1 MATTT
6 PNDLLTA
13 IDAYMASKGK
23 GMGYLATRVSELF
36 DDKDAP
42 LNAKTGPLSYIHE
55 IFDDLRL
62 DVRSLHV
69 GAASPLAVFRKET
82 NWLNRTL
89 KSFNIKIKKTMTSL
103 DLMDS
108 YIKAMSHINTP
119 SGKGASNTPYK
130 LTSDG
135 LLKVALFGT
144 KWKWP
149 GSPMNMLPVVVTGFS
164 ISALTAL
171 SSFTNKEKILPTSS
185 NSPINNATIR
195 PTQVNTA
202 VVNNNVSGETSS
214 GGGWLSSILGIGAG
228 LLGIGWLNSEMD
240 ESSTGKK
247 IKEHVKNFI
256 SQTFDSIGKFLSDK
270 KTINKLKNGIASTL
284 SGVWWILE
292 KAFSKII
299 IPVFTGL
306 MDEAPTIAK
315 ALLFKGISWLNKI
328 TFKLF
333 DLKNWEK
340 NIKGFLKNPPPLPGK
355 KGIGGIISKL
365 SVFVR
370 KIAPKLLKGLK
381 WIPGLGTLISVGFG
395 IDRIWKGDYFGG
407 FLEIASG
414 IAYIFPGVG
423 TAIGLGIDALNM
435 FLDYKQDSEPNKGK
449 ASILGGTVSEIFSS
463 ARKWI
468 ENKIGKNLK
477 DLPIIGNF
485 LKIGEY
491 IDKMKTDPLG
501 GLHDVLS
508 SLGGFMVIPGLSSTL
523 SFINWMSSPDKGND
537 VSQVKSDI
545 NSWYNPLKLTDK
557 ISNWAK
563 SLYDSATSIFNG
575 SPEIKYTPDDIN
587 AMMYGANN
595 VKDIKNIK
603 AERFNDATV
612 IQPHSKDQ
620 ILMAKNGGPFDIA
633 MKQMNILMRDKLDM
647 LIDIMTANVHATIEG
662 SSAVVKTVAS
672 TSNRGGGSSGGFSSS
687 HDAIRSMRNQVN
699 QAIR

>member
-202 VVNNNVSGETSS
+202 VVNNNVSGETPS
-214 GGGWLSSILGIGAG
+214 GGGWLASILGIGAA
-228 LLGIGWLNSEMD
+228 LLGVNWLSEKMD
-240 ESSTGKK
+240 ESEGGKILK
-247 IKEHVKNFI
+247 NRIKELI
-256 SQTFDSIGKFLSDK
+256 SSLFTSIGEFLSNKSIIDK
-270 KTINKLKNGIASTL
+270 LQSGIVATFKGAWWIIKTAFNKIIVPVFNGLVEEATTVAKGVLYMAIKWVNKL
-284 SGVWWILE
+284 
-292 KAFSKII
+292 
-299 IPVFTGL
+299 
-306 MDEAPTIAK
+306 
-315 ALLFKGISWLNKI
+315 
-328 TFKLF
+328 TFKIF
-333 DLKNWEK
+333 DLKNW
-340 NIKGFLKNPPPLPGK
+340 GK
-355 KGIGGIISKL
+355 IFDSFMQFATPSSGAKPVSGIIGKL
-365 SVFVR
+365 TSFVA
-370 KIAPKLLKGLK
+370 KVVPKLLKVVK
-381 WIPGLGTLISVGFG
+381 WIPGIGTLISWGFG
-395 IDRIWKGDYFGG
+395 VQRMMKGDYFGG
-407 FLEIASG
+407 LLEFAAG
-414 IAYIFPGVG
+414 LAYLVPGWG
-423 TAIGLGIDALNM
+423 TAVGLGIDALNM
-435 FLDYKQDSEPNKGK
+435 FLDYKQDSNPNEGK
-449 ASILGGTVSEIFSS
+449 LSILGGGISS
-463 ARKWI
+463 VFGSMRSWI
-468 ENKIGKNLK
+468 EEKIGKNLE
-477 DLPIIGNF
+477 DLPIIGS
-485 LKIGEY
+485 LIKIGKA
-491 IDKMKTDPLG
+491 IDKSFSDPMG
-501 GLHDVLS
+501 GISDILTVLS
-508 SLGGFMVIPGLSSTL
+508 SMMYIPGLSSTF
-523 SFINWMSSPDKGND
+523 SFISWLSSP
-537 VSQVKSDI
+537 SQDETPSKITSNVK
-545 NSWYNPLKLTDK
+545 SWYNPTNLADK
-557 ISNWAK
+557 ISSWSK
-563 SLYDSATSIFNG
+563 SLYDSATSFF
-575 SPEIKYTPDDIN
+575 DDP
-587 AMMYGANN
+587 
-595 VKDIKNIK
+595 VKVNTAKMDGVNFKEPRTDIKNIK
-603 AERFNDATV
+603 TTSVKDATV

-620 ILMAKNGGPFDIA
+620 ILMAKTGGPFDLA
-633 MKQMNILMRDKLDM
+633 MKQMNNIMKDKLDA
-647 LIDIMTANVHATIEG
+647 LIEIMTANVHATIEG
-662 SSAVVKTVAS
+662 SGAIVKTVAA
-672 TSNRGGGSSGGFSSS
+672 TSNKGGSSQGGFSSS
-687 HDAIRSMRNQVN
+687 HDPIHSMRNQVN
-699 QAIR
+699 SAIR